1 MAERGLVQQLP
12 YGLYVLLDW
21 LSIILGC
28 IVFVCLAGYYIY
40 KEIVIYYN
48 SLEKKSKP
56 IAKSDET
63 TCTCKCQLASC
74 EKKERLFNSKV
85 GFKRGRSSELLL
97 HDYIIPAWFARFAF
111 FYGWELFWLAIAI
124 FWESF
129 IFNKTYSCDAS
140 PEYACFSLK
149 PIHSSASSLALDC
162 HNDTDVANITDLVCY
177 KFAYRFNSGVSAVIG
192 TVGIG
197 ASAFVTISWVILRLA
212 KCFKKCL
219 VGIILLCIVQGLLIV
234 VSIVVFV
241 TIAIVYRKSIPTEN
255 ILQGAII
262 LLAVLPAFCLP
273 TCWMKPVAK
282 KSGDLR
288 GLCAFTA
295 KNRLWAAFKCQ
306 TEFEEMLIK
315 TAVAADQYE
324 LELGEIFYASLDN
337 FTMEI
342 VMEDILS
349 KEEHWPS
356 KHLSRYCYKVALNES
371 VKLNIDGK
379 QSVTLTV
386 CVPVKTVEPTAE
398 CTHAMMLTSESIVT
412 LVVEELEMKIKMKI
426 NDAEN
431 DHEVMSQVR
440 ATGKDLK
447 EEEITLLVNTDN

>member
-1 MAERGLVQQLP
+1 MKLP
-12 YGLYVLLDW
+12 
-21 LSIILGC
+21 
-28 IVFVCLAGYYIY
+28 AQ
-40 KEIVIYYN
+40 
-48 SLEKKSKP
+48 
-56 IAKSDET
+56 
-63 TCTCKCQLASC
+63 CKCQLASC

-129 IFNKTYSCDAS
+129 IFNKTYSCDAR

-162 HNDTDVANITDLVCY
+162 NNDTDVANITDLVCY

-197 ASAFVTISWVILRLA
+197 ASAFVTISWVILRLT

-288 GLCAFTA
+288 GCAFTA
-295 KNRLWAAFKCQ
+295 KNRLRAAFNCQ
-306 TEFEEMLIK
+306 TEEILIE
-315 TAVAADQYE
+315 TAVADQYE

-337 FTMEI
+337 FMMEI

-371 VKLNIDGK
+371 VKLNIDDK

-386 CVPVKTVEPTAE
+386 CVPVKIVEPTAE
-398 CTHAMMLTSESIVT
+398 CTRTVMLTSESIVT

-431 DHEVMSQVR
+431 GVMSQVR
-440 ATGKDLK
+440 ATGKDSK
-447 EEEITLLVNTDN
+447 EEEIALLVNTNN